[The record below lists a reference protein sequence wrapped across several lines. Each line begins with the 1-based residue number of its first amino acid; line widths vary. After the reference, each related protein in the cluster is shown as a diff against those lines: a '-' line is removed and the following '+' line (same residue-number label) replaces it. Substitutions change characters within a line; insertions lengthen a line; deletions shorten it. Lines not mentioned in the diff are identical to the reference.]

1 MERIEKSIEV
11 DVPVRTCYDQWTQFE
26 SFPQFMEG
34 IQEVQ
39 QLDDKRLRWV
49 ADIAGERLEWTA
61 EIVEQR
67 PDEVVSWRSTS
78 GRLSNGS
85 VTFQEASPG
94 HTKVTLI
101 MTYELIGAKEKV
113 GDALGIVSARVEGDL
128 RRFKEFIES
137 RKVADGA
144 WRGEIREGQVRRSG
158 SGATSASGV
167 RRRTHDKRDVEDKET
182 LEGRTQGYEKL

>member
-34 IQEVQ
+34 VQEVQ

-49 ADIAGERLEWTA
+49 AEVAGERKEWTA

-78 GRLSNGS
+78 GALNNGS
-85 VTFQEASPG
+85 VTFRESSPG
-94 HTKVTLI
+94 HCEVTLI
-101 MTYELIGAKEKV
+101 MTYETVGAKEKI
-113 GDALGIVSARVEGDL
+113 GDALGFLSARIEADL

-137 RKVADGA
+137 QRVASGA

-158 SGATSASGV
+158 SGATTGA
-167 RRRTHDKRDVEDKET
+167 RRRTHGKRDLEDKET
-182 LEGRTQGYEKL
+182 LEGRSQGYEKL